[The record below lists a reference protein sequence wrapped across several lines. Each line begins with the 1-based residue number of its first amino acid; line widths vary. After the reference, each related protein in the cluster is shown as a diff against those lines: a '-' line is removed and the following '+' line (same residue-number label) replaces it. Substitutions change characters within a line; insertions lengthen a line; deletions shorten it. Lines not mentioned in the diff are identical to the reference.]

1 MRLSVL
7 SFLWFLPCCVLATV
21 FDLSS
26 LHWTL
31 TNQNGS
37 ISVPGSVPS
46 QVHLDLVRTG
56 IITEPLLGINGRLF
70 HEERVSILLKGIH
83 PTDFTQRWVWM
94 DNWTYTADLTPAFS
108 ELKNS
113 DQVLLVFHGLD
124 TIANIVSVSHFSHY
138 IQFLIASLDSR
149 WEACSLGEQ
158 PIPPICVRRLL
169 AAERKVPREPH
180 CRV

>member
-1 MRLSVL
+1 
-7 SFLWFLPCCVLATV
+7 V

-70 HEERVSILLKGIH
+70 HGERVSILLKGIH
-83 PTDFTQRWVWM
+83 PTDFTERWVWM

-124 TIANIVSVSHFSHY
+124 TIANIVSVSHFSH
-138 IQFLIASLDSR
+138 
-149 WEACSLGEQ
+149 
-158 PIPPICVRRLL
+158 
-169 AAERKVPREPH
+169 
-180 CRV
+180 